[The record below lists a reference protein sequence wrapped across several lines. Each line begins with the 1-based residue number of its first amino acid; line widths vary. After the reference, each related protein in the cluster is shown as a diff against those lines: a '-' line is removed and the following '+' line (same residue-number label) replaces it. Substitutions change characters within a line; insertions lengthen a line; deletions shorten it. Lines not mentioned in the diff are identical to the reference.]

1 MGARPIRKAALRLL
15 LILFLT
21 DDALHGVDPW
31 AVSLVIFVIV
41 VILSVAESINR
52 DVNFNLLGI
61 GSFRQC
67 LQWVLQARQPHS
79 LQSVVIVV
87 RSGAPCRHRLLYSL
101 RVKRHISSVRNP
113 SDALVLRRHHG
124 VLVCSS
130 L

>member
-61 GSFRQC
+61 GSFRKC
-67 LQWVLQARQPHS
+67 LQRVLKAWQSHS

-113 SDALVLRRHHG
+113 GDALILSRHHR
-124 VLVCSS
+124 VLICSS